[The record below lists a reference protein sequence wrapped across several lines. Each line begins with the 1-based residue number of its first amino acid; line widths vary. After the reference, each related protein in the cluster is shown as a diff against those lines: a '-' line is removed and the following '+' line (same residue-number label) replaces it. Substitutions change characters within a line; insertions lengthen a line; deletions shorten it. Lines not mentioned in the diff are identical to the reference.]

1 MKHIFWIIALLHIQ
15 KTHSV
20 GCARREWWSIPLPH
34 WRSPTDDFS
43 SLLLSLRFTR
53 QREDSRFCSFPQRGR
68 RGVKK
73 KTAGDGHSNSLQ
85 RFFWHP
91 RLSVGQP
98 FLFDANI
105 LLFPVVG
112 KRYPN
117 FFIYGVERPLS
128 R

>member
-1 MKHIFWIIALLHIQ
+1 M
-15 KTHSV
+15 
-20 GCARREWWSIPLPH
+20 ARSSGMVVHPLAAG
-34 WRSPTDDFS
+34 RSPTDDFFLPYCYPLGLLDRERTAVFVRSPKGGGGGSKKRPLEMDIPIRS
-43 SLLLSLRFTR
+43 S
-53 QREDSRFCSFPQRGR
+53 G
-68 RGVKK
+68 
-73 KTAGDGHSNSLQ
+73 
-85 RFFWHP
+85 FFWHP